1 MLCIRR
7 RRTQRADTPMSFGF
21 NTNVRVGEIV
31 YHVQTEQR
39 GADHAVIDTV
49 VYVSGRVIHRVKT
62 QVVDANIPRVGD
74 AERAPNNE
82 SPEIRAQVE
91 RQHQSIIAQ
100 LESGALPANLAAAP
114 ITAAIP
120 ASPSIA
126 ITLNGEPREIP
137 SGLSVAT
144 LLDHLALRQDRVAIE
159 RNSEILLKSQW
170 PLTPVVASD
179 RFEIVH
185 LVGGG

>member
-1 MLCIRR
+1 
-7 RRTQRADTPMSFGF
+7 MSFGF

-62 QVVDANIPRVGD
+62 QVVAANVPRAGD
-74 AERAPNNE
+74 AERAPTDE
-82 SPEIRAQVE
+82 SQEVRAQVE
-91 RQHQSIIAQ
+91 RQHQAIIAQ

-114 ITAAIP
+114 TAAAIP
-120 ASPSIA
+120 APLPIA
-126 ITLNGEPREIP
+126 ITLNGEPREVP
-137 SGLSVAT
+137 SGLNVAT
-144 LLDHLALRQDRVAIE
+144 LLDHLALRHDRVAIE
-159 RNSEILLKSQW
+159 RNSEILAKSQW
-170 PLTPVVASD
+170 PLTLVAAND